1 MIIKK
6 FLNYILGYVSITVEG
21 YFVERFMNICI
32 SKKILLS
39 NMKREKST
47 ILHANIGIAD
57 FRRIKQVAHITKCK
71 VKIINKKGIPFL
83 LKKYKKRKI
92 FAIFLFLVC
101 MSIFISSKF
110 VWNIE
115 ITGETEIPQEEI
127 LEDLKQCGLD
137 IGKYKGSINTKQIVN
152 EIRLKRDDV
161 SWIGIELKGT
171 NAIVKVVD
179 TREKPEIVDTN
190 EYCNIVSD
198 VEGVI
203 TKISVQNG
211 MPLVKEGDMIK
222 KGTVLVQG
230 WMEGKYTGIRYVHAS
245 ASIEAKVWYSQK
257 ARVYKTQQENVRT
270 GNEETKYTIKLNN
283 FTINLWKTLSK
294 FQNYDTIIES
304 KKIKLFSNFYLPIE
318 IVKNINYETEQQTI
332 TYGSEEL
339 KEKTQKQLEEKIES
353 ELEEGDIINKQI
365 NCEETEEY
373 MEIEVIYEVLQN
385 IGTKEK
391 IVF

>member
-6 FLNYILGYVSITVEG
+6 FLNYILGYLSITVEG

-39 NMKREKST
+39 NIKREKST
-47 ILHANIGIAD
+47 ILHANIGITD
-57 FRRIKQVAHITKCK
+57 FKKIKQVAKITKSK
-71 VKIINKKGIPFL
+71 VKIIDKKGLPFL

-101 MSIFISSKF
+101 MTIFISSKF
-110 VWNIE
+110 IWNIE

-127 LEDLKQCGLD
+127 LEELKQCGLD
-137 IGKYKGSINTKQIVN
+137 IGKYKGSIDIKQIVS
-152 EIRLKRDDV
+152 EIRLKRDDI
-161 SWIGIELKGT
+161 SWIGIDLEGT
-171 NAIVKVVD
+171 NVIVEVVD
-179 TREKPEIVDTN
+179 TREKPEIIDTN
-190 EYCNIVSD
+190 EYCNIVSN

-211 MPLVKEGDMIK
+211 TPLVKEGDMIK

-245 ASIEAKVWYSQK
+245 ADIEAKVWYSQK
-257 ARVYKTQQENVRT
+257 AKVYKKQQENIRT
-270 GNEETKYTIKLNN
+270 GKEETKYTIKLNN

-353 ELEEGDIINKQI
+353 ELKEGDIINKQI
-365 NCEETEEY
+365 NCEETSEY
-373 MEIEVIYEVLQN
+373 IEIEVIYEVLQN